1 MKKLLL
7 LLCALTMSVGTIWAD
22 KTVYLNPGVWDAG
35 GAVVEAWIFADGV
48 EGRWVSPSYK
58 MKVNGETYFAF
69 IVGDSDTKAIFLR
82 ADNVSDAHNWDAG
95 KYWNK
100 IAPGDAA
107 DTFDDKT
114 LYTITDWSS
123 YEKSTFNS
131 DPYSGATKKTVYLW
145 PTSAWDANDATE
157 AYSVYA
163 YTDDNNNCWV
173 PFTSL
178 TGSYNGIYTADVP
191 ANCSNM
197 ILVRGDNAKAPI
209 MTFDNRWNQTNTSIS
224 ISETADNTIFK
235 ITAIGDGNNNSTC
248 STSNDLALLGTASAS
263 FDNGN
268 AYQSNDGNTET
279 RWGSN
284 GGSDTEWFQVE
295 WNTVQTFNTIK
306 LLCENAMNSGY
317 APNLAFDIQTSNDG
331 TNWTTRKHVWGKN
344 ANTNDYIT
352 VVLNENV
359 TDKFV
364 RFQGVKQGQYGYT
377 FFEFEVYNI
386 DYSAKTLNNIT
397 LNSYQDVTSTNAG
410 RTVALSAIGLT
421 AGSEE
426 IPTGVITWNNGTPA
440 VGTVTNE
447 TFNALTAGSTTIS
460 ATAGGKTSGEITF
473 TVTAPQVLGSVALP
487 YRIWSATQGQG
498 GIIATVLDTE
508 GNAFEGDV
516 TLSWEGSAPVGAV
529 ISGKN
534 ITFGAASGAGTY
546 TLKATDGVTTVTTP
560 VYMVGTN
567 PDAPTAADADV
578 LAIYSG
584 TYSTE
589 NYDGWN
595 TGWEWGYSSRDIV
608 AINSDNCVRIHNV
621 GTYGFPY
628 PSDANLTQYTK
639 LHFDVYSVDAVS
651 GKVKIEKTNIDNKAF
666 TTAAGD
672 WKSVDIDLTGLAV
685 TSGSNWVDIYF
696 GSDNTDKARD
706 VLIDNVYFENETP
719 VVPTTAIT
727 VTAPATSVAVDKTL
741 QLTVKNQGD
750 NVLDA
755 SDITFESSDNAKA
768 TVSAAGVVTGVAE
781 GSVTITAT
789 VKGSNPAIS
798 NTIDLTITPAPV
810 GQTYINGTHEILV
823 QPRHYTGTFDYELII
838 ISEEA
843 MNGFGGAYWKLNGNS
858 GGTLMSSANITFSAD
873 NKTMTVQVRSTAAP
887 VMDTPLYIKMP
898 GEVTFKESDESNPSF
913 DWVEVASD
921 KTYDVLVS
929 GDKAAVIGT
938 LNASNLSAF
947 KTSVGNASIID
958 ISGATIADDID
969 ELTTNNVN
977 AIFDYKTSE
986 AATAATKTTNSV
998 YYSDVRFY
1006 GAPNGLTFVDDP
1018 ANVPLL
1024 PTKAYSAI
1032 AYGSGKSVVINRTI
1046 AANKYVTT
1054 YMGSNA
1060 GGNMAAT
1067 MDDGLEAYEL
1077 TAAAAGQ
1084 LTFTK
1089 VEGNITSGKGYV
1101 IHNTTS
1107 GSLELTWR
1115 SSTDQ
1120 VYLDESNQAEGSV
1133 TAIDDVKVLGTLQTI
1148 TTDGNQWLLSGGEI
1162 KKGNGAKITPY
1173 RAYFTGVTLS
1183 GDGKASAIFED
1194 GETTKIGSIN
1204 ANGEINVEDGT
1215 IYNLAGQRVAH
1226 PTKGIYIVNG
1236 KKVIIK

>member
-1 MKKLLL
+1 MKKTLLL
-7 LLCALTMSVGTIWAD
+7 LFALVASIGMAWAD
-22 KTVYLNPGVWDAG
+22 KTVYLYPNLWNTDTPNYAVWVF
-35 GAVVEAWIFADGV
+35 GA
-48 EGRWVSPSYK
+48 
-58 MKVNGETYFAF
+58 
-69 IVGDSDTKAIFLR
+69 SDTSTNPDRFINMSQVESTSIYSVNIPDAYQTFLFAR
-82 ADNVSDAHNWDAG
+82 VKTGEAPKWESYVGANDATVWNQTSDISLSGVADN
-95 KYWNK
+95 
-100 IAPGDAA
+100 
-107 DTFDDKT
+107 T
-114 LYTITDWSS
+114 LFTITDW
-123 YEKSTFNS
+123 
-131 DPYSGATKKTVYLW
+131 G
-145 PTSAWDANDATE
+145 
-157 AYSVYA
+157 A
-163 YTDDNNNCWV
+163 YTTNMSRAGTATASFNN
-173 PFTSL
+173 
-178 TGSYNGIYTADVP
+178 AD
-191 ANCSNM
+191 AYLSN
-197 ILVRGDNAKAPI
+197 N
-209 MTFDNRWNQTNTSIS
+209 
-224 ISETADNTIFK
+224 
-235 ITAIGDGNNNSTC
+235 GNN
-248 STSNDLALLGTASAS
+248 D
-263 FDNGN
+263 D
-268 AYQSNDGNTET
+268 

-284 GGSDTEWFQVE
+284 GGTDTEWFQIE
-295 WNTVQTFNTIK
+295 WAAAQTFNTIK
-306 LLCENAMNSGY
+306 LRCENAMNSGY

-344 ANTNDYIT
+344 ANTGDYIT

-359 TDKFV
+359 TAKFV

-421 AGSEE
+421 SESEE

-447 TFNALTAGSTTIS
+447 TFNALTTGSTTIS

-498 GIIATVLDTE
+498 GITATVLDTE

-529 ISGKN
+529 IDGKN

-560 VYMVGTN
+560 IYMVGAN
-567 PDAPTAADADV
+567 PDAPTAAAEDV

-595 TGWEWGYSSRDIV
+595 TGWEWGYSSRDII

-628 PSDANLTQYTK
+628 SADDLTGYTA
-639 LHFDVYSVDAVS
+639 LHFDVYTTEAVS
-651 GKVKIEKTNIDNKAF
+651 GKVKIEKTNIADKAF
-666 TTAAGD
+666 TTTAGA
-672 WKSVDIDLTGLAV
+672 WKGVDIDLTGL
-685 TSGSNWVDIYF
+685 TMGDGNKWVDIYF

-706 VLIDNVYFENETP
+706 VLIDNVYFVNEIP

-727 VTAPATSVAVDKTL
+727 ITAPATSVAVGKTL

-755 SDITFESSDNAKA
+755 SGITFESSDNAKA
-768 TVSAAGVVTGVAE
+768 TVSTAGVVTGVAE

-789 VKGSNPAIS
+789 VTGSAPAIL
-798 NTIDLTITPAPV
+798 NTINLTVTPAPV
-810 GQTYINGTHEILV
+810 GQTYTNSTHEILV

-843 MNGFGGAYWKLNGNS
+843 MTGFGGAYWKLNGNP

-873 NKTMTVQVRSTAAP
+873 NKTMTVLVRSTAAP
-887 VMDTPLYIKMP
+887 VMDTPLYINMP
-898 GEVTFKESDESNPSF
+898 GEVAFKESDDSNPSF
-913 DWVEVASD
+913 DWIEVAGD
-921 KTYDVLVS
+921 KTYDVVVS

-938 LNASNLSAF
+938 ISSSNLSAF
-947 KTSVGNASIID
+947 KTSVGDASIVNIGD
-958 ISGATIADDID
+958 ATIADDID
-969 ELTTNNVN
+969 ELTTNNAN
-977 AIFDYKTSE
+977 AIFEYKTS
-986 AATAATKTTNSV
+986 AAAAAATKTTNSV
-998 YYSDVRFY
+998 YAADVRFY
-1006 GAPNGLTFVDDP
+1006 EAPNGLTFADDP

-1032 AYGSGKSVVINRTI
+1032 GSGKKVVINRTI
-1046 AANKYVTT
+1046 AANSYVTT
-1054 YMGSNA
+1054 YMGTNA
-1060 GGNMAAT
+1060 GGGMAAVL
-1067 MDDGLEAYEL
+1067 DDGLEAYEL
-1077 TAAAAGQ
+1077 TAAETGQ
-1084 LTFTK
+1084 VTFTK
-1089 VEGNITSGKGYV
+1089 VTGSITTGKGYV

-1107 GSLELTWR
+1107 GALNLKWQ

-1120 VYLDESNQAEGSV
+1120 VYLDVASQAEGEV
-1133 TAIDDVKVLGTLQTI
+1133 DATDGVKVLGTMQTI
-1148 TTDGNQWLLSGGEI
+1148 TTDGNQWILSAGEI
-1162 KKGNGAKITPY
+1162 RKGNGVQISPY
-1173 RAYFTGVTLS
+1173 RAYFTGVTAATPARAFFI
-1183 GDGKASAIFED
+1183 DDDEV
-1194 GETTKIGSIN
+1194 TTKICAISTD
-1204 ANGEINVEDGT
+1204 GELSVGAV
-1215 IYNLAGQRVAH
+1215 YNLRGQRVQN
-1226 PTKGIYIVNG
+1226 PMKGLYIVNG